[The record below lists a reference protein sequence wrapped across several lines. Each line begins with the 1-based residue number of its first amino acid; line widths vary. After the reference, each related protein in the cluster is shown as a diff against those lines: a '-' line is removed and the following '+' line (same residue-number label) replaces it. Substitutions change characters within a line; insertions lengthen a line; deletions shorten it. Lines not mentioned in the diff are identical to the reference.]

1 MRVSDA
7 VCTEFNDEANGGQ
20 KEIEGAMGGGAGE
33 GVGRGREGGG
43 GWGPGKRRSRGELTD
58 EKGIEE
64 VMAQDMVEE

>member
-7 VCTEFNDEANGGQ
+7 VCREFNDKANRGQ

-33 GVGRGREGGG
+33 GVGRGREGGW

-58 EKGIEE
+58 ERGIEE
-64 VMAQDMVEE
+64 VLAQDMVE

>member
-33 GVGRGREGGG
+33 RLGRGLEGE
-43 GWGPGKRRSRGELTD
+43 W
-58 EKGIEE
+58 
-64 VMAQDMVEE
+64 V